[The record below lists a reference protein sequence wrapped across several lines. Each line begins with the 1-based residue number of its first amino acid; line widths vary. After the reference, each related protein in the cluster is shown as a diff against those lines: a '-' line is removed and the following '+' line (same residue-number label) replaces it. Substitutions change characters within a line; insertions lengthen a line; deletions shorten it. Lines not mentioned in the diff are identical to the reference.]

1 MPPKAKITKEMIL
14 NTVLEITRKTGFETV
29 NARSIASRLQ
39 CSTRPIFTC
48 YKNMDE
54 LKNEFLAFAYEYYEQ
69 YVTDY
74 RNSTKVS
81 PLLLLPLSYIEFAR
95 EETHLFKLLFI
106 NDMDLK
112 MKEAKDFYEEADNE
126 ERARLFSETVGIGLE
141 RARVIFLDLF
151 LYTHGIAVLTAT
163 KKITLD
169 RSSAETMVANVL
181 SAFIKREKPDWNDEY
196 LRSTK

>member
-1 MPPKAKITKEMIL
+1 MPPKAKITKEKIL
-14 NTVLEITRKTGFETV
+14 NTVLEITKETGFETV

-48 YKNMDE
+48 YENMDE

>member
-1 MPPKAKITKEMIL
+1 MSKVFSFSKRKRK
-14 NTVLEITRKTGFETV
+14 VLKKLLR
-29 NARSIASRLQ
+29 RRRLQ

-48 YKNMDE
+48 YENMEE

-69 YVTDY
+69 YVIDY

-81 PLLLLPLSYIEFAR
+81 PLLILPLSYIEFAQ
-95 EETHLFKLLFI
+95 EEIHLFKLLFI

-112 MKEAKDFYEEADNE
+112 MKEAKDFYEEADNK

-169 RSSAETMVANVL
+169 RNSAETMVANIL
-181 SAFIKREKPDWNDEY
+181 SAFIKREKPDWNEEY